1 MFVDD
6 FLSAKAEQKN
16 LPKPGSWTSP
26 LSIRGLDTKFDSSL
40 KLRLELREV
49 V

>member
-1 MFVDD
+1 MFMDD

-16 LPKPGSWTSP
+16 LPKPGSWTLP
-26 LSIRGLDTKFDSSL
+26 LNIRRLGTKFESSL